1 MKSSGRLPDSL
12 RSPHTDMNAHGR
24 LCVFKRQN
32 RARDS
37 FLATAMERMLIN
49 QLLIVPIIYYPLYF
63 VVSSYV
69 QQLGPR
75 QGLKRAKKEF
85 WQLLTKS
92 CNNIGATWQM
102 FADVRMSTNCL
113 PKVR

>member
-37 FLATAMERMLIN
+37 FLAHTHIA
-49 QLLIVPIIYYPLYF
+49 YPAPRSRSRSLNGESH
-63 VVSSYV
+63 VHVS
-69 QQLGPR
+69 
-75 QGLKRAKKEF
+75 A
-85 WQLLTKS
+85 
-92 CNNIGATWQM
+92 
-102 FADVRMSTNCL
+102 
-113 PKVR
+113 